1 MFYAQ
6 TKQSTRELLGVFL
19 HWDERLVV
27 DRISVKSL
35 QTERERE
42 KSREREI
49 FFLPIIC
56 IGIYT
61 NSILSL
67 WNNKVTFILSEFIFH
82 NYLILCSC
90 KAMNLGESRFNRP
103 FCVEREREME
113 APGMRLMARFTVRAQ
128 PSQCS
133 TTLRTTVRNS
143 TIVVISVTQS
153 TKEMVIKKQKPPSSQ
168 KPFIRLQL
176 SLSEPLFSKSL
187 LILWM
192 SWWFLV
198 SQWADTCWER
208 EHQEE
213 VIDTILCVWI
223 KKRFAL

>member
-1 MFYAQ
+1 
-6 TKQSTRELLGVFL
+6 
-19 HWDERLVV
+19 
-27 DRISVKSL
+27 
-35 QTERERE
+35 
-42 KSREREI
+42 
-49 FFLPIIC
+49 
-56 IGIYT
+56 
-61 NSILSL
+61 
-67 WNNKVTFILSEFIFH
+67 
-82 NYLILCSC
+82 
-90 KAMNLGESRFNRP
+90 
-103 FCVEREREME
+103 ME

-187 LILWM
+187 LLLWM

-208 EHQEE
+208 GHQEDF
-213 VIDTILCVWI
+213 IDTILCVWI
-223 KKRFAL
+223 KKKFAFLNVILELIRSNKNSKKRVTLETPWLSVEELRL